1 MKLLGCLVAL
11 ALCAHAAV
19 YSQAPANDQASQSTP
34 QPQTNSSDERYRIGY
49 QDTLDIQVFGHPQL
63 NRRAPVSPD
72 GTISLFRLDQPIVA
86 VCKTENELAR
96 DIEKAYEKD
105 YLRNPEV
112 QVVAVE
118 QKSQAVAVIGA
129 VKTPGQYYVN
139 KKVQLLQILAFA
151 GGPDIEHVGSRILVY
166 RPGSSS
172 NCKMNQDAAPAAD
185 AQLLD
190 LALKDVEEGKSTLWM
205 QPGDIVSV
213 MDADLVYIYGNVNK
227 QGAVKMREPITLTQA
242 IASAEG
248 LKSATVMDSVRVI
261 RQKHGT
267 TERTET
273 VYNFK
278 EIIKGKSTDPYLEP
292 NDIVAVSQDKTQ
304 NILNSVGKSL
314 TNGIPSIFYRI
325 P

>member
-1 MKLLGCLVAL
+1 MKLSVRIVAL
-11 ALCAHAAV
+11 TICACASF
-19 YSQAPANDQASQSTP
+19 YSQAPTYNQTSQSGT
-34 QPQTNSSDERYRIGY
+34 QTQTNSSDERYRIGY

-63 NRRAPVSPD
+63 NRRAPVNPD
-72 GTISLFRLDQPIVA
+72 GTISLFRLEQPIVA
-86 VCKTENELAR
+86 VCKTETELAR

-112 QVVAVE
+112 QVVAVD

-139 KKVQLLQILAFA
+139 RKVQLLQILAFA
-151 GGPDIEHVGSRILVY
+151 GGPDIEHVGSRILIY

-172 NCKMNQDAAPAAD
+172 NCKMTQDITPAAE

-190 LALKDVEEGKSTLWM
+190 FALKDVQEGKSTLWM

-213 MDADLVYIYGNVNK
+213 MDADLVYVYGNVNK

-261 RQKHGT
+261 RQKPGT
-267 TERTET
+267 AERTET

-278 EIIKGKSTDPYLEP
+278 EIIKGKSTDPYLQP
-292 NDIVAVSQDKTQ
+292 NDIVAISQDKTQ
-304 NILNSVGKSL
+304 NILNSVGRSL
-314 TNGIPSIFYRI
+314 TTGIPSFIYRI